1 MNVER
6 HCIVIALKQRVFL
19 IIFILRHRADLKRI
33 YLRRTATDVQ
43 PCAVQIPAQIS
54 ELAFRVNDNNF
65 DAIHVHG
72 HQKVLDRCGFAHA
85 EFTSKDCV
93 AAGTV
98 MFPHEQVQRH
108 DAAIHCPGEVTAV
121 VIPVQADD
129 HGETAHQSLQ
139 RENAFYHIFHQRLW
153 RIIRGNMLIGI
164 LLQITHRLETNPF
177 F

>member
-1 MNVER
+1 MNVQC
-6 HCIVIALKQRVFL
+6 HGVIIAFEQRVLFIL
-19 IIFILRHRADLKRI
+19 IIFGNGSNLKRI
-33 YLRRTATDVQ
+33 HFGTTAADVQ